1 MYKKIRRCY
10 DTCVSFYVV
19 GQVGLE
25 PTVFQKS
32 RIYSPLQSP
41 LCILTH
47 MAEAGGL
54 EPPDG
59 FPRRFSRPVRY
70 QLRSMLPYVVGAT
83 GLEPATTRL
92 KGGCSKPTE
101 LRSHNFGGARRT
113 RI

>member
-1 MYKKIRRCY
+1 M
-10 DTCVSFYVV
+10 V

-25 PTVFQKS
+25 PTMFQKS

-83 GLEPATTRL
+83 GLEPTTSATIKKYRKQLVFGTFSMFLTL
-92 KGGCSKPTE
+92 KS
-101 LRSHNFGGARRT
+101 
-113 RI
+113 